1 MSSRSYAAWQTCLP
15 GNIPTLFYAYDE
27 TENQTERVAAF
38 RITDQQQLNNLVSS
52 KPTRLRIHLGA
63 DPGFDFNTVPS
74 TSAIEFYFEGLT
86 TNGSNL
92 TLKFEWD
99 PNPPFLEEGAY
110 GPDSGPNE
118 IPPDG
123 AILFAKAWMET
134 PYEMIS
140 DAFEGFDS
148 KNLVQRV
155 KSYTFLKDETTSIL
169 SKLEEG
175 ITAGHETHVCL
186 YLGNSIPVSGH
197 PFGFR
202 PVIEIRPIINSKKTK
217 SLNGDGSGSTF
228 FDFSSP
234 CPPIC
239 GE

>member
-1 MSSRSYAAWQTCLP
+1 MSSRSYVAWQTCLP

-27 TENQTERVAAF
+27 SENQTERVAAF
-38 RITDQQQLNNLVSS
+38 RITDQQQLNHLISS

-63 DPGFDFNTVPS
+63 DPDFDFNAVPS
-74 TSAIEFYFEGLT
+74 NPAIEFYFEGLT
-86 TNGSNL
+86 TGGQNL
-92 TLKFEWD
+92 TLDFEWD
-99 PNPPFLEEGAY
+99 PNPPFLENGAY

-123 AILFAKAWMET
+123 AILFARAWMET
-134 PYEMIS
+134 PYEMIG
-140 DAFEGFDS
+140 DAFEGADAKS
-148 KNLVQRV
+148 LVQRV
-155 KSYTFLKDETTSIL
+155 KFYTFLKDETASIL

-175 ITAGHETHVCL
+175 LSAGETHLCL
-186 YLGNSIPVSGH
+186 YLGNSIPVTGH

-217 SLNGDGSGSTF
+217 TFNGDGSKSSF

-234 CPPIC
+234 CPPVC
-239 GE
+239 SE